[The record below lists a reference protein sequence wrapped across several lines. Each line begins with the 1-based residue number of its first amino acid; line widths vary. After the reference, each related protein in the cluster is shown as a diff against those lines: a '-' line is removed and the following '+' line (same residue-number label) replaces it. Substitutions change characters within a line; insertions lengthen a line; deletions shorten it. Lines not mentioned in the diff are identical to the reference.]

1 LVKEEGGSDN
11 RRRKKVQ
18 RFYAP
23 LVSTVRRREKACS
36 TNAYCIVFSL
46 TDCGLTLLSIERV
59 VSRSVADM
67 RLELAIL
74 KNGKGAHIY
83 RLQPCFGEK
92 GDYVMREERE
102 EVEAFIFALVFTV

>member
-11 RRRKKVQ
+11 RRRRKVQ

-92 GDYVMREERE
+92 GDYV
-102 EVEAFIFALVFTV
+102 

>member
-11 RRRKKVQ
+11 RRRRRKVQ

-36 TNAYCIVFSL
+36 TNAYCIIFSL
-46 TDCGLTLLSIERV
+46 TDCGLILLSIERV
-59 VSRSVADM
+59 VSRSAADM

-74 KNGKGAHIY
+74 RDGKGAHIY
-83 RLQPCFGEK
+83 RLQFCFGEN
-92 GDYVMREERE
+92 GDYV
-102 EVEAFIFALVFTV
+102 